1 MSFNV
6 TTNAHWGNYWDK
18 VFVSFKDRFMTV
30 GVPSSILRTL
40 KNFTQMYNSYLF
52 KVINKDTGLIWA
64 TCSKLTVISLEQY

>member
-30 GVPSSILRTL
+30 GVPSTILRTL
-40 KNFTQMYNSYLF
+40 KNSIQMSDSYLF
-52 KVINKDTGLIWA
+52 KVTNKDTGLIWA

>member
-1 MSFNV
+1 MSFNF
-6 TTNAHWGNYWDK
+6 TTNAYWGNYWDK

-30 GVPSSILRTL
+30 GVPSSILRAL

-52 KVINKDTGLIWA
+52 KVINEDTGLIWA